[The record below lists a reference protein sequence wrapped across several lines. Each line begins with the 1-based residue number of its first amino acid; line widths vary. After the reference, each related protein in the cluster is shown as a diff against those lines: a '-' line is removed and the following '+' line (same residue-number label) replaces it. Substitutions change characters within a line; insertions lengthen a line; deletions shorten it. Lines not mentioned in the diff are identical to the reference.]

1 MILDY
6 LPYPKERR
14 MDKSTPPTV
23 QVTIYLYYQALT
35 YQRSKIE
42 SLSPDKNCSNGIV
55 SILEG
60 TVCHKSSVPA
70 LVSLPVIFTTSPS
83 DPSTTSDIEEDDVEA
98 VVLDE
103 DDDEECEEGSLLLK
117 IVSKLGDNEEVIS
130 SA

>member
-1 MILDY
+1 MGSAI
-6 LPYPKERR
+6 PRA
-14 MDKSTPPTV
+14 V

-70 LVSLPVIFTTSPS
+70 LVSLPGIVTTSPS
-83 DPSTTSDIEEDDVEA
+83 DPSTTSDIEEDDVEEEEYDILPEEDDEEEDDDDGILL
-98 VVLDE
+98 LDE
-103 DDDEECEEGSLLLK
+103 DDDEEQDELLSL
-117 IVSKLGDNEEVIS
+117 
-130 SA
+130 A

>member
-1 MILDY
+1 M
-6 LPYPKERR
+6 
-14 MDKSTPPTV
+14 
-23 QVTIYLYYQALT
+23 
-35 YQRSKIE
+35 
-42 SLSPDKNCSNGIV
+42 

-70 LVSLPVIFTTSPS
+70 LVSLPGIVTTSPS